1 MPFKTVKAWEIIWN
15 NVRKAELVL
24 EILDARNPRGT
35 RSPEIEAFVRKQE
48 NRRLAIVLN
57 KIDLAPR
64 HVVQEWEALL
74 AKEFPTICIN
84 ARHPSNVPE
93 FIAFTKNVLKE
104 LPLWSE
110 PGMHC
115 SVLVVGYPNSGKSTL
130 IQSLTRNKKK
140 LGISSQAGFTKVIQK
155 IKLDEK
161 IYLLDT
167 PGVIP
172 VEEFEEEVRQALDT
186 GSISPQMINDKESVF
201 EEIIRRVGMQGLN
214 TIYSTNAADKD
225 ELIEQL
231 GKARGFLAKGAT
243 VRENDVFEL
252 LIRDWQRN
260 HIAFYYSPDPAN
272 PSSMGIPHAGWHRRH
287 GTRDVNVQDEH
298 GGDPP
303 IDK

>member
-24 EILDARNPRGT
+24 EVIDARNPQGT

-64 HVVQEWEALL
+64 HIVQEWEALL
-74 AKEFPTICIN
+74 AKESPTICIS
-84 ARHPSNVPE
+84 ARHPSNVSE
-93 FIAFTKNVLKE
+93 FIAFMKDILRD
-104 LPLWSE
+104 LPAWSE
-110 PGMHC
+110 PDLHC

-130 IQSLTRNKKK
+130 IQSLTRNRKK
-140 LGISSQAGFTKVIQK
+140 LGTSSQAGFTKVIQK

-161 IYLLDT
+161 IYLFDS

-172 VEEFEEEVRQALDT
+172 IAEYEAETRQALDT
-186 GSISPQMINDKESVF
+186 GSIAPQMVADKETVC
-201 EEIIRRVGMQGLN
+201 EEIVRRVGLQGLN
-214 TIYSTNAADKD
+214 EIYGTTAADKD
-225 ELIEQL
+225 EFVEQL
-231 GKARGFLAKGAT
+231 GKARGFIARGAV

-260 HIAFYYSPDPAN
+260 HISYYYAPDPDD
-272 PSSMGIPHAGWHRRH
+272 PKSRGIPHAAERKRR
-287 GTRDVNVQDEH
+287 
-298 GGDPP
+298 
-303 IDK
+303 